1 MLKNIR
7 ELTSRVNAV
16 LDRVEEAGGE
26 VSRKWTSLMHLKL
39 FYGIIFTEVV
49 SMEYAFWADRT
60 LSAMPEP
67 MIRSEQFVLSVLI
80 HYPQYLLNGI
90 FYGLMALFLLNLLV
104 NLWLNFSSRQ
114 LQKLMGGERLSVE
127 PGKKAVPHD

>member
-1 MLKNIR
+1 MLKNIG

-49 SMEYAFWADRT
+49 SREYAFWADRT

>member
-39 FYGIIFTEVV
+39 FYGIIFTGVV
-49 SMEYAFWADRT
+49 SREYAFWADRT

>member
-26 VSRKWTSLMHLKL
+26 VSRKWTSLMYLKL

-49 SMEYAFWADRT
+49 SREYAFWADRT

-67 MIRSEQFVLSVLI
+67 MLRSEQFVLSVLI

-127 PGKKAVPHD
+127 PGEKAVPHD